1 MMRILLIFA
10 IFGIHML
17 FGAYDI
23 KLGVFANVKN
33 LRANIVKVRPVVFR
47 HKIIVQKKNKLYY
60 THAII
65 PGSGVQAAK
74 ALKSYKRIFPDAFI
88 SGEVKEHHRKRKV
101 VKKRRAV
108 KKVKET
114 DKTEN
119 YPILKATEISPK
131 EKLLAIDSLLE
142 GKTIYLCYADGP
154 SHLDNRIVAMTFNG
168 KTITYTPLEKKS
180 TVEIPYTIEKNKVLL
195 DVADTQMIHKVI
207 ENRKTYL
214 DVESYIGT
222 KKMHH
227 LRYYFIV
234 KDAIAYLKH
243 K

>member
-1 MMRILLIFA
+1 MRILLIFT
-10 IFGIHML
+10 IFGIHIL

-33 LRANIVKVRPVVFR
+33 LRANITKVRPVVFR

-65 PGSGVQAAK
+65 SGSGVQAAK

-88 SGEVKEHHRKRKV
+88 SGEVKEHHPKRKV

-114 DKTEN
+114 DKTESSPTLN
-119 YPILKATEISPK
+119 AVKTPEKKA
-131 EKLLAIDSLLE
+131 LLDARSLLQ
-142 GKTIYLCYADGP
+142 GKTVYLCYTDGP
-154 SHLDNRIVAMTFNG
+154 SQVGKRIVAMTFND

-195 DVADTQMIHKVI
+195 HVADTQMIHKVI
-207 ENRKTYL
+207 GNSKTYL
-214 DVESYIGT
+214 DIESYIGT

-234 KDAIAYLKH
+234 KDAIEYLK
-243 K
+243 KK

>member
-10 IFGIHML
+10 ILGIHLL

-33 LRANIVKVRPVVFR
+33 LRANIAKVRPVMFR
-47 HKIIVQKKNKLYY
+47 HKIIVQKKNNLYY

-65 PGSGVQAAK
+65 SGTDVQAAK
-74 ALKSYKRIFPDAFI
+74 ALKSYSTIFPDAFI
-88 SGEVKEHHRKRKV
+88 SGQVKEQY
-101 VKKRRAV
+101 KKIRVMKKQRV
-108 KKVKET
+108 LKKKV
-114 DKTEN
+114 
-119 YPILKATEISPK
+119 
-131 EKLLAIDSLLE
+131 LLDAGSLLQ

-154 SHLDNRIVAMTFNG
+154 SHLDNRIVAMTFND

-195 DVADTQMIHKVI
+195 HVSDTQMIHKVI
-207 ENRKTYL
+207 DNRKTYL

-234 KDAIAYLKH
+234 KDAIEYLK
-243 K
+243 KK